1 MNIFG
6 IISDMAAGHKILY
19 FETRKKVYHIYF
31 KIKLSNIANLSI
43 NIFKMAWLLIVI

>member
-19 FETRKKVYHIYF
+19 FETRKKFIIF
-31 KIKLSNIANLSI
+31 TLKLSYQT
-43 NIFKMAWLLIVI
+43 